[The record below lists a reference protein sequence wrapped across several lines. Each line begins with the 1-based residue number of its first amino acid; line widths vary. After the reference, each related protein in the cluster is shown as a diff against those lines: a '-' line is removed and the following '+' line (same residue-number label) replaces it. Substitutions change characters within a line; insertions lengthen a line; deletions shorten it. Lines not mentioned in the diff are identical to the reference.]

1 MELKVMER
9 ISVTKAAQ
17 IMHLDPHFIRL
28 CLQDGTFAFGVAK
41 KKPGNKKWSYYISPK
56 LFYEYVGM
64 GNANA

>member
-1 MELKVMER
+1 MER

-56 LFYEYVGM
+56 QFYEYVGIDT
-64 GNANA
+64 N